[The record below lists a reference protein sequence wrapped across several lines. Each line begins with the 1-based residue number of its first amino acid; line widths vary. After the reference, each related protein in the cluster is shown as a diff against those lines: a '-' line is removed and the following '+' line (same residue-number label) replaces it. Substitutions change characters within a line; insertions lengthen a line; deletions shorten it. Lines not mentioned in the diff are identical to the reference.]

1 LRVNKIGFA
10 KKTKKLK
17 AKSARIGV
25 YETSGAVKISI
36 RSRKENMVAFHDF
49 SHTALHLPLKR
60 VAQSAARFGFC
71 WLATLRY
78 LSTSFSL
85 QSHAAM

>member
-10 KKTKKLK
+10 KKTKKLE

-25 YETSGAVKISI
+25 YETSGAVKISM

-49 SHTALHLPLKR
+49 SHTAEYVRKVFLHAWKEAINKPLPR
-60 VAQSAARFGFC
+60 P
-71 WLATLRY
+71 T
-78 LSTSFSL
+78 T
-85 QSHAAM
+85 